1 MLKRNI
7 WFSIFIEARQP
18 YRRGRIMEPNEEAI
32 KMLET
37 RMRSQMGRPSEK
49 SINPENLQYFLPHVT
64 RQKEDIW
71 QDIRGEE
78 KETDDWMTGGNGFGA
93 QAAAA
98 VTSGQTYIKEP
109 AGPAADAAEEVR
121 VDYENLLA
129 DVKYI
134 EKVGRMAHM
143 MGQKEAPEANEVQH
157 ARARSGYEKVSRE
170 QDGTG
175 LSRISRRHLVD
186 MKG

>member
-1 MLKRNI
+1 
-7 WFSIFIEARQP
+7 
-18 YRRGRIMEPNEEAI
+18 MEPNEEAI

-49 SINPENLQYFLPHVT
+49 SMNPENLQYFLTHVM
-64 RQKEDIW
+64 RQGEDIW
-71 QDIRGEE
+71 QDIRREEE
-78 KETDDWMTGGNGFGA
+78 KETDDWMTSGSGFGD
-93 QAAAA
+93 QAASAGTA
-98 VTSGQTYIKEP
+98 SGQTYIKEP
-109 AGPAADAAEEVR
+109 AYPIADAAEEVR
-121 VDYENLLA
+121 MDYENLLA
-129 DVKYI
+129 DAKFI

-157 ARARSGYEKVSRE
+157 ARARSGYERVSRE